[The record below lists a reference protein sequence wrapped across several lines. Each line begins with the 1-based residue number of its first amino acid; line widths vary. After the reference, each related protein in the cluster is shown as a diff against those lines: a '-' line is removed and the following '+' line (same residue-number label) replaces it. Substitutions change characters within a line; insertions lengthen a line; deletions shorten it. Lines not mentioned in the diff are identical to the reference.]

1 MMIGVVLVAHGAIA
15 QAYFDVVESISGSQ
29 EAFKILAISETD
41 NMEDKRNDLMRIVDE
56 VNQGAGAVVLT
67 DLFGGTPS
75 NLAISVLGLKPIEV
89 IAGFNLPMILKLL
102 TIRKKDDLSTV
113 AQKAEEAGQKHIR
126 IASEFLIS
134 NGAAIMPQ
142 RNEMAKAIGH
152 DL

>member
-29 EAFKILAISETD
+29 EAFKVLAISETD

-56 VNQGAGAVVLT
+56 VNQGRGVVVLT

-102 TIRKKDDLSTV
+102 TIRKKDDLSIA

-134 NGAAIMPQ
+134 NGAAMTSQ
-142 RNEMAKAIGH
+142 RSEMAKAVGH